1 MSAVTP
7 SVLIV
12 VPTLGQRL
20 DYLEQTLASVAAQT
34 EPADVVVVVPATATR
49 AREVALATGAS
60 VVDDPGSLPAAVNAG
75 VAAARP
81 GHEFVNWIGDDDL
94 LSAGSLAATV
104 AALRADPDCV
114 LAYGA
119 CTYIDDDGRHLWTSQ
134 AGRWAQRILPWGPDL
149 IPQPG
154 MLVRREAWQAVG
166 GVDES
171 LRFAF
176 DLDLLLRLRRQGR
189 FVDVGRV
196 VSSFRWH
203 PDSLTVSDRTAS
215 LDESEAVKR
224 RHLSPR
230 ARRVCWLWEQPVRLA
245 TRVAAREVTRRAR
258 AAAQRSSTAKVA
270 G

>member
-1 MSAVTP
+1 MPA

-12 VPTLGQRL
+12 VPTLGSRL
-20 DYLEQTLASVAAQT
+20 DYLRQTLASIREQQ
-34 EPADVVVVVPATATR
+34 PAVDIVVVTPAGAVD
-49 AREVALATGAS
+49 ARTLAAEVEAD

-81 GHEFVNWIGDDDL
+81 EHEFVNWIGDDDVL
-94 LSAGSLAATV
+94 APGSIGATTR
-104 AALRADPDCV
+104 ALGADPSLV

-119 CTYIDDDGRHLWTSQ
+119 CTYIDDEGSALWTSQ

-154 MLVRREAWQAVG
+154 MLVRLDAWRAVG

-176 DLDLLLRLRRQGR
+176 DLDLLLRLRSQGG
-189 FVDVGRV
+189 FVDVGTV

-203 PDSLTVSDRTAS
+203 PDSLTVSDRSAS

-224 RHLSPR
+224 RYLSPA
-230 ARRVCWLWEQPVRLA
+230 ARRMSWTWEGPVRLA
-245 TRVAAREVTRRAR
+245 TRAAAREVTRRALK
-258 AAAQRSSTAKVA
+258 ARS
-270 G
+270 GR